1 MKNIKKNRSKSIARM
16 AGVQGLYE
24 IEISGCSRDDTI
36 IGYLQHTWP
45 LEDWDNYKEPNEEKF
60 LFLINGV
67 CQNIMTLDKI
77 ISCSL
82 DKGRRLES
90 LDVLLKMILRA
101 GTFELIEETNTPIAV
116 IIDEYVQITNAF
128 YFENEPA
135 LVNAVLDN
143 IGNGTRNSRKLN

>member
-1 MKNIKKNRSKSIARM
+1 
-16 AGVQGLYE
+16 
-24 IEISGCSRDDTI
+24 
-36 IGYLQHTWP
+36 
-45 LEDWDNYKEPNEEKF
+45 
-60 LFLINGV
+60 
-67 CQNIMTLDKI
+67 MTLDKI